1 MATAH
6 SLKEWIKIYED
17 KTGDTFGIPEGYRFF
32 YMAERGFASMKP
44 DFKTRLMV
52 VYQVCGDGKF
62 WRDFA
67 EMTFAVPLGLDAVCT
82 ICTRPIKPYIRGFG
96 WEILDEQCKDGQY
109 RFLCQDSSGRPVMIT
124 HKDVQE
130 NGLPEYWVTHY
141 CHKRRAAATIEEFLK
156 EKEVLEDC
164 MN

>member
-1 MATAH
+1 MPVAH

-17 KTGDTFGIPEGYRFF
+17 KTGDTFGVPEGYRFF

-67 EMTFAVPLGLDAVCT
+67 ELAFAVPLGLDAVCT

-96 WEILDEQCKDGQY
+96 WEILDEQQKGGQY

-124 HKDVQE
+124 HKDVQPS
-130 NGLPEYWVTHY
+130 GLPEYWVTHY

-156 EKEVLEDC
+156 EDEVLKEC
-164 MN
+164 GN

>member
-1 MATAH
+1 MPKAH
-6 SLKEWIKIYED
+6 SLKEWIKIYEE
-17 KTGDTFGIPEGYRFF
+17 KTGDNFGVPNGYRLF

-44 DFKTRLMV
+44 DLKTRLMV

-62 WRDFA
+62 WRDYA
-67 EMTFAVPLGLDAVCT
+67 ELTFAVPMGLDAVCT

-96 WEILDEQCKDGQY
+96 WEILDEQHKNGQY
-109 RFLCQDSSGRPVMIT
+109 RFLCQDSTGRAVMIT

-141 CHKRRAAATIEEFLK
+141 CQRKAAATIEEFLR
-156 EKEVLEDC
+156 EDEVLKEC
-164 MN
+164 LS

>member
-17 KTGDTFGIPEGYRFF
+17 KTGDTFGVPEGYRFF

-67 EMTFAVPLGLDAVCT
+67 ELTFAVPLGLDAVCT

-124 HKDVQE
+124 HKDVQPS
-130 NGLPEYWVTHY
+130 GLPEYWVTHY

-156 EKEVLEDC
+156 EDEVLKEC
-164 MN
+164 GN

>member
-1 MATAH
+1 MPVAH

-17 KTGDTFGIPEGYRFF
+17 KTGDTFGVPEGYRFF

-67 EMTFAVPLGLDAVCT
+67 ELTFAVPLGLDAVCT

-124 HKDVQE
+124 HKDVQPS
-130 NGLPEYWVTHY
+130 GLPEYWVTHY

-156 EKEVLEDC
+156 EDEVLKEC
-164 MN
+164 GN